1 MAVSTAPNSF
11 MAQVRADVASILLG
25 EQGLTVQ
32 YRKVGGSAFGEVIA
46 YVGPAMASRTGMSGQ
61 RLNAFGAGAGKTAL
75 MHGQA
80 TSATHRVTVA
90 GKADGELVDSSSG
103 VTASS
108 GIEKLSVGDTFKI
121 PAFAVGGTGSGL
133 VELRV
138 GPNIEAVAGGAYW
151 KGDIA

>member
-46 YVGPAMASRTGMSGQ
+46 YVAPLMIGRAGASNQ
-61 RLNAFGAGAGKTAL
+61 RLNSSGNGASRASM
-75 MHGQA
+75 MHGQM
-80 TSATHRVTVA
+80 SAAAFRVTVA
-90 GKADGELVDSSSG
+90 GKADGELVDSNSG

-108 GIEKLSVGDTFKI
+108 GVEKLTAGDTFKI

-138 GPNIEAVAGGAYW
+138 GPNIEPVAGGAYW